1 MHTVLQ
7 RLHRDHEHIDRVLNL
22 LEQQIDAFHEGQPID
37 FELISNVL
45 HYMADY
51 ADQVHHRLEDQLFDP
66 LKDRS
71 DPIGATV
78 RQVMGQHPHLIVR
91 TRQFE
96 KTAEGV
102 IHDAVVT
109 REEFEQ
115 QARAFIG
122 LQREHL
128 RLEEEKL
135 LPMLEGLVDGAVMEA
150 AARVLPTVE
159 DPLFGSHRREQFL
172 YLYQRLRALEA
183 DAGSPARSPKS
194 S

>member
-7 RLHRDHEHIDRVLNL
+7 RLRRDHEHIDRVLNL
-22 LEQQIDAFHEGQPID
+22 LEHQIDAFHEGRPID

-51 ADQVHHRLEDQLFDP
+51 ADQVHHRLEDQLFEP
-66 LKDRS
+66 LKDRT
-71 DPIGATV
+71 DAIGSIV

-96 KTAEGV
+96 KTVEGV

-128 RLEEEKL
+128 RLEEDRL
-135 LPMLEGLVDGAVMEA
+135 LPQLEDLVAGSVLEA
-150 AARVLPTVE
+150 AARILPSVE
-159 DPLFGSHRREQFL
+159 DPLFGSHRRDQFL
-172 YLYQRLRALEA
+172 YLYQRLRELEA
-183 DAGSPARSPKS
+183 STRPAA
-194 S
+194 